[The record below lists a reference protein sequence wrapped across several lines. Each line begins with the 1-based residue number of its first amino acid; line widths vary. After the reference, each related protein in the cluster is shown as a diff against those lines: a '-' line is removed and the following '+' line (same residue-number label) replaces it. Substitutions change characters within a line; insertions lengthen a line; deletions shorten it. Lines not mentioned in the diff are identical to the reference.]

1 MVMSFKKL
9 SLVILSILL
18 LGFAVSANADTLYLN
33 GVNGEVDLTNRVYIS
48 PYLGGLNNPS
58 GMDNIYCV
66 DPNHDS
72 YLHTHWDVNVTQLDT
87 NTDLSNTYLH
97 DRTKYEEAAWLFFY
111 TGFGGSSN
119 DQDIQAAVWHI
130 IDPNSNY
137 GGHNH
142 WVDDAFLH
150 YMEGD
155 YSNIYILSD
164 LSDRLTKNQEFM
176 ARVPEPTTLLL
187 LGSGLIGLWVF
198 RRKFKK

>member
-9 SLVILSILL
+9 SLVILSILV

-33 GVNGEVDLTNRVYIS
+33 GVNGKVDLTNQVYIS

-66 DPNHDS
+66 DPNHNS

-87 NTDLSNTYLH
+87 DTDLSKTYLY
-97 DRTKYEEAAWLFFY
+97 DRTRYEEAAWLFFY

-119 DQDIQAAVWHI
+119 DQDIQAAVWFI
-130 IDPNSNY
+130 IDPSSKYGRDNS
-137 GGHNH
+137 
-142 WVDDAFLH
+142 WVDLAEENFRN
-150 YMEGD
+150 GN

-164 LSDRLTKNQEFM
+164 PLINNQEFM

-198 RRKFKK
+198 RRKFNK